1 MLRSHFILQVRFFI
15 YHAQFF
21 AECRDA
27 IDERPQLTLH
37 DEAKCRAIALEGLIL
52 LSHLRELALLS
63 PEEPDI
69 AVLTCLA
76 AFSDAND
83 TWNTPRAQKQASLLI
98 EDYVE
103 SGHLPALLTSML
115 ETHVKPR
122 FSKSKN
128 PAITQQGR
136 RAIDPVPS
144 NAALHSDLDAGS
156 KAWKYRDVYVVTV
169 FQWVLSQLSVR
180 NPLLETTSTITEDY
194 FRSPPCKR
202 VGRLSS
208 LLCWH

>member
-1 MLRSHFILQVRFFI
+1 VAR
-15 YHAQFF
+15 
-21 AECRDA
+21 
-27 IDERPQLTLH
+27 
-37 DEAKCRAIALEGLIL
+37 CRAIALEGLII
-52 LSHLRELALLS
+52 LSQLRKSAVLS

-69 AVLTCLA
+69 AVLTSLA
-76 AFSDAND
+76 AFSDEND
-83 TWNTPRAQKQASLLI
+83 TWNEPRAQKQASLLI
-98 EDYVE
+98 EDYVK

-144 NAALHSDLDAGS
+144 NAALHGDLDAGS
-156 KAWKYRDVYVVTV
+156 KPWKYRDVYAVTV
-169 FQWVLSQLSVR
+169 FQWVISHLSVR
-180 NPLLETTSTITEDY
+180 NPLLETTSTIIENY

-202 VGRLSS
+202 VGHLLS